1 MFFRDIHTRVRIIL
15 LVIIFLFMLIV
26 FKVFYIQVI
35 SYNKLN
41 SKAKGVWS
49 RNLPLEANRGNI
61 YDSKGVL
68 LAGNVTTTSLV
79 LIPNQIKAKE
89 DTAYKLASILG
100 VSKKE
105 MLSHVSKKTSI
116 ERVHPEGR
124 RLSYEI
130 ADKINSLKLPGVYLV
145 KEAKRHYPL
154 ENWLSHTLGYVGI
167 DNQGGRIF
175 LYHKFMKNLK
185 MV

>member
-1 MFFRDIHTRVRIIL
+1 MFFRDIHTRIRIIL
-15 LVIIFLFMLIV
+15 ISIIFLFFLIV

-61 YDSKGVL
+61 YDNEGVL
-68 LAGNVTTTSLV
+68 LAGNITTTSLV
-79 LIPNQIKAKE
+79 LIPNQIKDEK
-89 DTAYKLASILG
+89 DTASKLASILN
-100 VSKKE
+100 VSEKE
-105 MLSHVSKKTSI
+105 MMAHVSKKTSI

-130 ADKINSLKLPGVYLV
+130 ADKINGLKLPGY
-145 KEAKRHYPL
+145 
-154 ENWLSHTLGYVGI
+154 I
-167 DNQGGRIF
+167 
-175 LYHKFMKNLK
+175 
-185 MV
+185 

>member
-1 MFFRDIHTRVRIIL
+1 MFFRDIHIRTKVIL
-15 LVIIFLFMLIV
+15 IGIVFLFILIIA
-26 FKVFYIQVI
+26 KVFYIQVI

-61 YDSKGVL
+61 YDVNGTL

-79 LIPNQIKAKE
+79 LIPNQIEDKE
-89 DTAYKLASILG
+89 DTAKKLADILG
-100 VSKKE
+100 VSYDD
-105 MLSHVSKKTSI
+105 MYAHVRKKTSI

-130 ADKINSLKLPGVYLV
+130 ADKINSLKLSGVYLV
-145 KEAKRHYPL
+145 KEAKRYYPY
-154 ENWLSHTLGYVGI
+154 ETWLSHTLG
-167 DNQGGRIF
+167 
-175 LYHKFMKNLK
+175 
-185 MV
+185 